1 MFEPIGGTMLRD
13 PDLDVRLAL
22 LDALVLSG
30 LADAVPF
37 IDQRLEDID
46 ADESVDPGQAD
57 REEKALLQAK
67 AQLTKSRGGKR
78 KNPWDR

>member
-1 MFEPIGGTMLRD
+1 MLQD
-13 PDLDVRLAL
+13 PELDVRLAL
-22 LDALVLSG
+22 IDALVVSG
-30 LADAVPF
+30 LADAVTF